1 MNGFVPF
8 SVIVGVEALEDRAVD
23 QRTFNVVA
31 SVIFA
36 LVALLHLLRTWVGQ
50 SLSVAGL
57 HQCG

>member
-31 SVIFA
+31 SA
-36 LVALLHLLRTWVGQ
+36 
-50 SLSVAGL
+50 
-57 HQCG
+57 